1 MNRRQSTP
9 DRQSHVDQAVD
20 RALDTAERRIGRV
33 VEQIPVSVRPKLRGW
48 LHLGAL
54 PLAIALG
61 AIAVALAPAGA
72 VRWSVVV
79 YVVTTVLLFGVS
91 AVYHRRVWSQR
102 PEAIL
107 KRLDHSNIYL
117 FIAGSYTPFAVTLL
131 PETQGRIL
139 LIAVWSVAALG
150 VLFRVLWVG
159 APKPLY
165 VALYIAL
172 GWVAIGY
179 LPALWR
185 NGGVIVALLIVLG
198 GLLYTLGAIV
208 YTVQRPNPFPRW
220 FGFHEVFHAL
230 TIAAYLAQYVAVLL
244 VVTE

>member
-1 MNRRQSTP
+1 MSRRQFTS
-9 DRQSHVDQAVD
+9 DRQTVDQAVD

-33 VEQIPVSVRPKLRGW
+33 VEQFPESVRPKLRGW

-61 AIAVALAPAGA
+61 GVAIALAPAGA

-79 YVVTTVLLFGVS
+79 YVATTVLLFGVS
-91 AVYHRRVWSQR
+91 ALYHRRVWSQR

-131 PETQGRIL
+131 SETQGRIL

-159 APKPLY
+159 APRPLY

-172 GWVAIGY
+172 GWVSVGY

-185 NGGVIVALLIVLG
+185 DGGVVVALLIILG
-198 GLLYTLGAIV
+198 GLLYTLGAVV
-208 YTVQRPNPFPRW
+208 YTVRRPNPFPRW
-220 FGFHEVFHAL
+220 FGFHEVIHAL

-244 VVTE
+244 VVTD

>member
-1 MNRRQSTP
+1 MSRRQFTAERHS
-9 DRQSHVDQAVD
+9 QVDQAVD

-33 VEQIPVSVRPKLRGW
+33 VEQFPESVRPKLRGW
-48 LHLGAL
+48 LHLGAV
-54 PLAIALG
+54 PLSIALG
-61 AIAVALAPAGA
+61 VIAIALAPAGA

-79 YVVTTVLLFGVS
+79 YVATTVLLFSVS
-91 AVYHRRVWSQR
+91 AVYHRRIWGPR
-102 PEAIL
+102 TEAVL

-131 PETQGRIL
+131 SETQGRIL

-159 APKPLY
+159 APRPLY

-179 LPALWR
+179 VPALWR
-185 NGGVIVALLIVLG
+185 NGGVAVALLILLG

-208 YTVQRPNPFPRW
+208 YTLRRPNPFPRW
-220 FGFHEVFHAL
+220 FGFHELFHSL
-230 TIAAYLAQYVAVLL
+230 TVAAYIAQFVAVLL